1 MIRSSPRHAKR
12 QGVVLLIVMAMLALF
27 AGVALSFVFFAEG
40 EATLARTARDAER
53 SFAPDT
59 DPEMLLSYFLSQ
71 LIYDSSDSTGVY
83 SALRGHSLVRN
94 LYGYNSTTT
103 NTTPHNG
110 SGRLSYQV
118 TLGTLG
124 NADNKTLIN
133 YQYHPN
139 DSFLRDPERQGTRGS
154 VSVPV
159 TAPFLGELN
168 PSYTY
173 PDLNNVYLGAVNA
186 KGEVLR
192 QSFYRPE
199 TGGALVSANQVDRYK
214 VLRPHPSYHTQ
225 FPQPEDGGGDV
236 KNLDWAL
243 GVPNGA
249 SYFMNDSYWIDA
261 GYPVI
266 TAADGRKY
274 KPLFAPFVMDLDNRL
289 NLMVAGNYN
298 TTANKSVS
306 NQGLGRF
313 ELNLAPLDGAGK
325 SRIISAGA
333 GGDLAGVFRSAAK
346 SRYGSDTLP
355 DAAAAVTTNTAPYYS
370 MFDFDFDTSASGTPS
385 NWQLPTSGSFSM
397 FPTYP
402 ATWKSG
408 VGETTGHPAGYS
420 YWFPT
425 GANNDLRPL
434 AAQNMEALLR
444 FGGKNSPALTSDL
457 WAILP
462 STLTPN
468 QANYNAKARNLLTTL
483 SMSFDRPHI
492 PPYITYN
499 PSTSTVYKF
508 DNTVGYPKAQSALTT
523 PDPTTT
529 PADVNSEFGNGT
541 AADYRSMLASR
552 FPRLDLNRKL
562 TDYPLPDVNTGTFA
576 LATDGAQF
584 QAAFGERHQF
594 AKDIFARLLDVT
606 GASKN
611 LTAFATTDPEYLA
624 VRNLAQIAVNIVDYI
639 DNDDYMTPFDWKGD
653 QTEILFGTEMQR
665 LVLNEVYVQ
674 YDNDPKENGV
684 KNKTFG
690 TDLNAL
696 KYRMCVWFE
705 LHNPLSAPPVGA
717 AYPRDNGKAVLCHVN
732 NEAIYRVHVLKANAN
747 IWADDNLRG
756 DPNVADIIKGKD
768 QTGTNDVTMTVSAWG
783 ANAMVST
790 DREVLPGAGAFND
803 AAKTNN
809 GFFSAGPDVGAA
821 DRFVMNRDPGLP
833 VTFSSP
839 NLVTYF
845 DLPLATQRPTVVLQR
860 LANEHLPYKD
870 APGQPDHNPYITID
884 YLKNVQVNDQLKY
897 DGMADHNPADI
908 TTMTSQG
915 RRQPM
920 SALNVTAQNPS
931 TPVANQPKHTFFQQN
946 CIESAAPMNAGAAG
960 QTMDGQFEWVTQ
972 LDRPLINPLEL
983 VHVSTYRP
991 SELTQRIVSGNGGQP
1006 GNQKHADAWMDS
1018 SSLLY
1023 RFLELTTTKDRM
1035 VGNQLDGRVPGKINI
1050 NTVWDDEIF
1059 QALTDPQ
1066 SWSNYDINKSSQIF
1080 NAMKLARD
1088 GNASMITTPAPIL
1101 PLGAGLNGT
1110 SQLSFAGPG
1119 GVTTNP
1125 AFLTQNASGVN
1136 LTHRYQQM
1144 ELLRK
1149 IHNNVTTTSNCF
1161 AVWVTVGFFEVTDD
1175 SVKPAKLG
1183 EEIGRRENRHLRHR
1197 FFAIVDRSEIAIFR
1211 DATISNASLVAM
1223 TTNKYQVTLPTS
1235 VTSPFGK
1242 SLAFGTDIALQQ
1254 GMVLEVGTGANM
1266 EVVRIESAA
1275 ANTFTA
1281 TFNASPAGKTVTLRG
1296 NPGPMTRYDV
1306 RRDPQVVP
1314 HYTVID

>member
-1 MIRSSPRHAKR
+1 MLLSTRRNRRR
-12 QGVVLLIVMAMLALF
+12 QGIVLLIVMAMLALF
-27 AGVALSFVFFAEG
+27 AGVALSFAFFADG
-40 EATLARTARDAER
+40 EATLARISRDSERNTAPDAE
-53 SFAPDT
+53 
-59 DPEMLLSYFLSQ
+59 PEMLLSYFLSQ
-71 LIYDSSDSTGVY
+71 LIYEQDDTTGVY
-83 SALRGHSLVRN
+83 SALRGQSLVRN
-94 LYGYNSTTT
+94 LYGYNSSTT
-103 NTTPHNG
+103 NSTPHNG
-110 SGRLSYQV
+110 SGRLSYQA

-133 YQYHPN
+133 YQYHPI

-154 VSVPV
+154 PS
-159 TAPFLGELN
+159 APLGQFLGEAN

-173 PDLNNVYLGAVNA
+173 PDLNNVFLGAVNS

-199 TGGALVSANQVDRYK
+199 TGGALVSANPVDRYK
-214 VLRPHPSYHTQ
+214 VLRPHPTYHTQ
-225 FPQPEDGGGDV
+225 FPAPEDGGGDV

-243 GVPNGA
+243 GVPNGGGG
-249 SYFMNDSYWIDA
+249 YYMNDSYWIDA

-266 TAADGRKY
+266 TAPDGRKY

-298 TTANKSVS
+298 TAANKSVS

-313 ELNLAPLDGAGK
+313 EQNLAPLDGTGK
-325 SRIISAGA
+325 SRIVAAADMPG
-333 GGDLAGVFRSAAK
+333 LFRGSAK
-346 SRYGSDTLP
+346 SRYGIDSVP
-355 DAAAAVTTNTAPYYS
+355 DFGSAITTNPAPYYS
-370 MFDFDFDTSASGTPS
+370 AYDFDFDTSASGTPS

-402 ATWKSG
+402 ATWQSG
-408 VGETTGHPAGYS
+408 VGETANHPAGYS
-420 YWFPT
+420 YWFAG
-425 GANNDLRPL
+425 GAANDLRPI

-457 WAILP
+457 WTMLP
-462 STLTPN
+462 FTLTPG
-468 QANYNAKARNLLTTL
+468 QPNYNPKARSLLTTL
-483 SMSFDRPHI
+483 SMSFDRPHMS
-492 PPYITYN
+492 PYIKDNTA
-499 PSTSTVYKF
+499 TTTVYKY
-508 DNTVGYPKAQSALTT
+508 DSAVGYPKALSAYPA

-529 PADVNSEFGNGT
+529 PADPNSEFGNGA
-541 AADYRSMLASR
+541 AADYRSIFASR

-562 TDYPLPDVNTGTFA
+562 TDYPLPDPNTGTFS
-576 LATDGAQF
+576 LGTDGPQF
-584 QAAFGERHQF
+584 QAAVADRQQF
-594 AKDIFARLLDVT
+594 AKDIFNRLLAVT
-606 GASKN
+606 GASSN
-611 LTAFATTDPEYLA
+611 PTAFATTDPEYLA

-639 DNDDYMTPFDWKGD
+639 DNDDYMTPFNWQGD
-653 QTEILFGTEMQR
+653 EYLFGTEMQR

-696 KYRMCVWFE
+696 KYRMCVWIEF
-705 LHNPLSAPPVGA
+705 HNPLSAPPAGA

-732 NEAIYRVHVLKANAN
+732 NEAIYRVHVCKQNAN
-747 IWADDNLRG
+747 VWADDNLRG
-756 DPNVADIIKGKD
+756 DPNVADIIKAKD
-768 QTGTNDVTMTVSAWG
+768 QTGANDVTMTVSTWG
-783 ANAMVST
+783 ANAMVTT

-809 GFFSAGPDVGAA
+809 GFFVAGPDVGAA
-821 DRFVMNRDPGLP
+821 DRFVMNRDPNLP

-839 NLVTYF
+839 NLVGYF
-845 DLPLATQRPTVVLQR
+845 NLPLNPQRPTVVLQR

-870 APGQPDHNPYITID
+870 APGQADHNPYVTID
-884 YLKNVQVNDQLKY
+884 YLKNVQVSDQLKY

-908 TTMTSQG
+908 TTMASSG
-915 RRQPM
+915 RRQPS

-931 TPVANQPKHTFFQQN
+931 APGANQPKHTFFQQN
-946 CIESAAPMNAGAAG
+946 CIENAAPMNAGAAG

-972 LDRPLINPLEL
+972 LDRQLVNPLEL

-991 SELTQRIVSGNGGQP
+991 SELTQRIVSGNAGQP

-1018 SSLLY
+1018 TSLLY

-1080 NAMKLARD
+1080 AALKTARD
-1088 GNASMITTPAPIL
+1088 GSANMITTPSPIL
-1101 PLGAGLNGT
+1101 SLGVGLNGT
-1110 SQLSFAGPG
+1110 SQLNFAAPG
-1119 GVTTNP
+1119 GVSTNP
-1125 AFLTQNASGVN
+1125 LLLTQNASGVN

-1161 AVWVTVGFFEVTDD
+1161 AVWATVGFFEVVDD
-1175 SVKPAKLG
+1175 TVKPAKLG
-1183 EEIGRRENRHLRHR
+1183 EEIGRRENRHIRHR
-1197 FFAIVDRSEIAIFR
+1197 FFAIVDRSEIAIFK
-1211 DATISNASLVAM
+1211 DAAIQSAAPVGAS
-1223 TTNKYQVTLPTS
+1223 TTKYQVNLPAT
-1235 VTSPFGK
+1235 VTSPLGK
-1242 SLAFGTDIALQQ
+1242 SLAIGTDVVLQQ
-1254 GMVLEVGTGANM
+1254 GMALEVGTGANM
-1266 EVVRIESAA
+1266 EVVRIESA
-1275 ANTFTA
+1275 TGTQFTA
-1281 TFNASPAGKTVTLRG
+1281 TFSASPAGKTVTLRG
-1296 NPGPMTRYDV
+1296 NPGPQTRYDV
-1306 RRDPQVVP
+1306 RRDSQVVP